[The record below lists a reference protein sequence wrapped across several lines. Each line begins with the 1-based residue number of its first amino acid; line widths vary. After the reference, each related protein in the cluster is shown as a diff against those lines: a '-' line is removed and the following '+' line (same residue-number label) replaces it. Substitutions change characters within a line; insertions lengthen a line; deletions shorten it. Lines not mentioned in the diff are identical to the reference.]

1 MRRGLGTGMAAN
13 GVPVDTVAHG
23 FGAVK
28 GRKLQNSIYPQI
40 CKACAVVLLIS
51 THWEVAYDQ
60 SP

>member
-13 GVPVDTVAHG
+13 GVPVDTVAQVLGH
-23 FGAVK
+23 K
-28 GRKLQNSIYPQI
+28 GTKLQNSIYPQI